1 MTAAD
6 PTPTSAPE
14 APAVAA
20 EVAPMVEATY
30 TVAEGAALLRQSER
44 WYLTRLRS
52 GELPGH
58 KAGRSWYLTASDLAE
73 AQVRTKVA
81 AGAPL
86 PDLSALTPRP
96 RSRARHRTP
105 LPR

>member
-1 MTAAD
+1 MTASD
-6 PTPTSAPE
+6 PACALAPE
-14 APAVAA
+14 VSVQAPV
-20 EVAPMVEATY
+20 VEATF
-30 TVAEGAALLRQSER
+30 TVAEGAALLNKSER
-44 WYLTRLRS
+44 WYLMRLRR

-81 AGAPL
+81 VAAAL
-86 PDLSALTPRP
+86 PDLSVLTPRP